1 MYTYIYKYNGVHTS
15 AAINILYY
23 LTGEYAFIF
32 IFIFIFVFVFVF
44 ILIFMFIHIHIHLN
58 IYANKKARQKSD
70 FLA

>member
-23 LTGEYAFIF
+23 LTGE
-32 IFIFIFVFVFVF
+32 FVFVFVFVFIFIF

-70 FLA
+70 FSV